1 MMIQQ
6 DSLDDVIE
14 DDQVYEDFKRKLER
28 TKKTITELLKE
39 FDISDSA
46 RASFYEKFRMR
57 FGEDPNKYRQFHKK
71 IKPYLK
77 RLSMEMGVLRNK
89 RKKLLMGILDLG
101 YYNIFVI
108 ASNDKVKFYN
118 RERKIGLEQGISKPG
133 VHKIFNKVYL
143 GVYQLIDR
151 EDYDEN
157 LLPKINWEI
166 ELFRLR
172 RGRMAYTSFTGL
184 LEKCADLMIQ
194 AYMESN
200 HNT

>member
-1 MMIQQ
+1 MMQQ

-14 DDQVYEDFKRKLER
+14 DDQVYEDFKRKLKR
-28 TKKTITELLKE
+28 TKRKITRLLDE
-39 FDISDSA
+39 FEISDSA
-46 RASFYEKFRMR
+46 RASFNEEFKMR
-57 FGEDPNKYRQFHKK
+57 FGEYPSKYRQFYKK

-77 RLSMEMGVLRNK
+77 KLSMEMEVLRNNG
-89 RKKLLMGILDLG
+89 KKLLTGILNIG
-101 YYNIFVI
+101 YYSTFVI
-108 ASNDKVKFYN
+108 ASNDKIEFYN
-118 RERKIGLEQGISKPG
+118 LEHKIGLEQGISKPG
-133 VHKIFNKVYL
+133 VHKIFNGIYL

-151 EDYDEN
+151 EHYDESP
-157 LLPKINWEI
+157 LPKTDWEI

-172 RGRMAYTSFTGL
+172 LGKMAYTPFTES